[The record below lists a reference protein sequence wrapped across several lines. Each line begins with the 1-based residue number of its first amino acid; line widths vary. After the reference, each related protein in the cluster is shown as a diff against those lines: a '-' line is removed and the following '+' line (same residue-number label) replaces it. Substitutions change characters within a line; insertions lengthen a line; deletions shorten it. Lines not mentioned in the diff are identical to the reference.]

1 MADTNAGAAMTDLK
15 SLKEVIGQTW
25 RDGEMASSA
34 CYGIDAY
41 GKRWPFVYTVNTWDV
56 WDEQRKGLKPE
67 VVAWLEQQGRAWDF
81 YHLLDAWGLVGFK
94 DPKAAS
100 HFKLRWSG
108 VLKAATSSGETW
120 NPQPHN
126 SSFAPAPYEEPAM
139 RSRNAYRALR

>member
-1 MADTNAGAAMTDLK
+1 MADAKAGAAMTDLK
-15 SLKEVIGQTW
+15 PLKEVIGLTW

-41 GKRWPFVYTVNTWDV
+41 GKRWPFVYMVNDWDV

-67 VVAWLEQQGRAWDF
+67 VVAWLEQHGRAWDF

-94 DPKAAS
+94 DPKTAS

-108 VLKAATSSGETW
+108 VLKAAPASGEAW
-120 NPQPHN
+120 NPQPYN
-126 SSFAPAPYEEPAM
+126 SSFAPPPYETPT
-139 RSRNAYRALR
+139 RFRQDRRTTR

>member
-1 MADTNAGAAMTDLK
+1 MADAKMGAAVTDLK
-15 SLKEVIGQTW
+15 SLKEVIGQIW

-41 GKRWPFVYTVNTWDV
+41 ARLWPFVYMVNDWGV

-67 VVAWLEQQGRAWDF
+67 VVAWLEHQGRAWDF
-81 YHLLDAWGLVGFK
+81 YHLLDAWSLVGFK

-108 VLKAATSSGETW
+108 VLKAATSSSETW
-120 NPQPHN
+120 NPRPYN
-126 SSFAPAPYEEPAM
+126 SPFAPLPYENPT
-139 RSRNAYRALR
+139 RSRQDRRNAR

>member
-1 MADTNAGAAMTDLK
+1 MADAKAGAAMTDLK

-41 GKRWPFVYTVNTWDV
+41 GKRWPFVYMVNDWDV

-67 VVAWLEQQGRAWDF
+67 VVAWLEHQGRAWDF
-81 YHLLDAWGLVGFK
+81 YHLLDAWGFVGFK

-120 NPQPHN
+120 NPQPYN

-139 RSRNAYRALR
+139 RSRNAHRALR